1 MKNRDMILRGI
12 PISPGVSIGKLF
24 VFNRYKLPSKINRSK
39 LNVDKEMLKLQKA
52 FDEAKNELE
61 KIRKHIGDMLGSDY
75 SAILDAQL
83 LFLDDEE
90 LHKAIYKQIKENKM
104 TAEMAFRSVLKQ
116 YLTDIEKQT
125 TSNYLRERAMDF
137 KDVGMR
143 VVDKLGG
150 ILTSNIKD
158 AKGKIVVANDLSPTE
173 LLNLSQESIAGIIL
187 ASGGKTSHTVIVARA
202 LEIPMVIQVKEI
214 IDKSQMDMNA
224 IIDGKGGIV
233 VLNPSEKTKR
243 QFEKKKKEY
252 LDELNDL
259 KGISDLEAVTVD
271 GAKLDL
277 VANIEIPL
285 EVNIALHNGARGIGL
300 YRTELFYLEKG
311 FPPTIEEM
319 YRDYSN
325 VAKKMAPYSVIIRTI
340 DLGADKLLNDIYY
353 GKEDNPFLGW
363 RGIRICLEKE
373 LIFKEQITAIL
384 KASLDGEVKI
394 MLPMVSTVEEVIRA
408 KEIIAEVKAS
418 MNYPKDRYV
427 DLGIMIEVPSAALMS
442 DKLAQMVDFF
452 SIGSNDLTQYT
463 LAVDR
468 GNHKVTYLYDP
479 LHPSVLKLI
488 KMTIENAHK
497 NDIWVGVCGEM
508 AGDPYAIPILIGLG
522 VDELSMSPISI
533 PVAKK
538 IIRNL
543 SMSEAKIVANK
554 SLNHQNG
561 KEIREDINKE
571 IEEKFVSLKGI
582 FKLGRIEHD
591 NI

>member
-243 QFEKKKKEY
+243 QFEKRRKS
-252 LDELNDL
+252 
-259 KGISDLEAVTVD
+259 I
-271 GAKLDL
+271 
-277 VANIEIPL
+277 
-285 EVNIALHNGARGIGL
+285 
-300 YRTELFYLEKG
+300 
-311 FPPTIEEM
+311 
-319 YRDYSN
+319 
-325 VAKKMAPYSVIIRTI
+325 
-340 DLGADKLLNDIYY
+340 
-353 GKEDNPFLGW
+353 
-363 RGIRICLEKE
+363 
-373 LIFKEQITAIL
+373 
-384 KASLDGEVKI
+384 
-394 MLPMVSTVEEVIRA
+394 
-408 KEIIAEVKAS
+408 
-418 MNYPKDRYV
+418 
-427 DLGIMIEVPSAALMS
+427 LMS
-442 DKLAQMVDFF
+442 
-452 SIGSNDLTQYT
+452 LT
-463 LAVDR
+463 
-468 GNHKVTYLYDP
+468 
-479 LHPSVLKLI
+479 I
-488 KMTIENAHK
+488 
-497 NDIWVGVCGEM
+497 
-508 AGDPYAIPILIGLG
+508 
-522 VDELSMSPISI
+522 
-533 PVAKK
+533 
-538 IIRNL
+538 
-543 SMSEAKIVANK
+543 
-554 SLNHQNG
+554 
-561 KEIREDINKE
+561 
-571 IEEKFVSLKGI
+571 
-582 FKLGRIEHD
+582 
-591 NI
+591 